1 MTHSKEWFS
10 DRIREH
16 ENGLYALAFSY
27 VKNEADAGDCLQN
40 AILKAYEHL
49 GQLSDPDSFKP
60 WIYGILVNCCKD
72 ELKRRGRVDLR
83 DDGMPEQAEPEP
95 RISRDTRY
103 TLLDAVMKLEPPY
116 RTVLLLHYY
125 EDMAVSDIARVTGR
139 TPGAVR
145 KQLERG
151 RTQLKAVLLKEGFFY
166 DE

>member
-1 MTHSKEWFS
+1 
-10 DRIREH
+10 
-16 ENGLYALAFSY
+16 
-27 VKNEADAGDCLQN
+27 
-40 AILKAYEHL
+40 
-49 GQLSDPDSFKP
+49 
-60 WIYGILVNCCKD
+60 
-72 ELKRRGRVDLR
+72 
-83 DDGMPEQAEPEP
+83 MPEQAEPEP